1 MNTLELKT
9 HPDQCLRIKTKPV
22 ERFDSELESIVR
34 AMADT
39 MYLNQGI
46 GLAATQVGVG
56 LDLMIIDTGEGLTV
70 FINPEIVE
78 RSSKKAKM
86 EEGCLSLP
94 GVTVNVARSERIKV
108 RAQDI
113 RGEAFLKTFDGLMAK
128 VIQHEIDH
136 LNGKL
141 LIDYLNPV
149 LRLFADRK
157 LSRQKNGPKKPYLR
171 I

>member
-1 MNTLELKT
+1 MNTLELKEY
-9 HPDQCLRIKTKPV
+9 PDQCLRIKTKPV
-22 ERFDSELESIVR
+22 ERFDSELESTVR

-39 MYLNQGI
+39 MYLHQGI
-46 GLAATQVGVG
+46 GLAATQVGLG
-56 LDLMIIDTGEGLTV
+56 LNLMIIDIGEGLTV
-70 FINPEIVE
+70 FTNPKVVE
-78 RSSKKAKM
+78 RSSKKDKM

-94 GVTVNVARSERIKV
+94 GVTVNVTRPERIKV

-113 RGEAFLKTFDGLMAK
+113 HGGAFLKTYNGLMAK
-128 VIQHEIDH
+128 TIQHEVDH

-141 LIDYLNPV
+141 LIDYLNPL

-157 LSRQKNGPKKPYLR
+157 LSRQKNGAKKPNLR

>member
-1 MNTLELKT
+1 MNNLELKT
-9 HPDQCLRIKTKPV
+9 HPDQCLRIKTHPV
-22 ERFDSELESIVR
+22 ERFDSELESTIR
-34 AMADT
+34 AMADI

-46 GLAATQVGVG
+46 GLAATQVGLG
-56 LDLMIIDTGEGLTV
+56 MNLMIIDIGEGLTV
-70 FINPEIVE
+70 FINPEIIE
-78 RSSKKAKM
+78 RSSKKDKM

-94 GVTVNVARSERIKV
+94 GITVNVARSEKIKV
-108 RAQDI
+108 KAQDI
-113 RGEAFLKTFDGLMAK
+113 HGELFLNTYNGLMAK

>member
-1 MNTLELKT
+1 VNTLELKI

-22 ERFDSELESIVR
+22 ERFDDELESTIR

-46 GLAATQVGVG
+46 GLAATQVGLG
-56 LDLMIIDTGEGLTV
+56 LDLMITDIGEGLTV
-70 FINPEIVE
+70 FMNPEIVE
-78 RSSKKAKM
+78 YSPKKDKM

-94 GVTVNVARSERIKV
+94 GVTVNVARSEKIKV

-113 RGEAFLKTFDGLMAK
+113 HGEASLKTFDGLMAK

-149 LRLFADRK
+149 FRLFADRK
-157 LSRQKNGPKKPYLR
+157 LSRQKNRLKKPNLR